1 MMEVIHWAG
10 RQVHP
15 DITHEQLAIEIAQI
29 RSMRFSGLS
38 EKGLVVLCLLRGCR
52 ITGRESREEL
62 INHLKRQEGFFAK
75 IRRKTRRWLGKRV
88 EKMIGDP
95 TQATPPPS
103 QEPVNQPT
111 GPVSGPRPQALR
123 EEVEDSG
130 FFGGIANRVKRQA
143 DSYVNQKL
151 DEIEA
156 RIDRK
161 LDEIDRRLAEWRDK
175 EIANRIRILKIT
187 LWASVFVAGVVFDL
201 FVYSGGNETMEP
213 TRPPASVHHA
223 YLTYGPRQYYQKYG
237 FSYRNPHEP
246 IIRELIRQILLTW
259 DPDCSFG
266 LDLAAGSGEVTLAVR
281 DVRPKSL
288 LEGVDPY
295 THLLYTTRT
304 GLPCLPLSF
313 EDIAAGALRGRC
325 YSVVF
330 CSFALH
336 LLEESR
342 LPGLCWALG
351 EVSDQWV
358 ILTPHK
364 RPVIRPQWGWD
375 LKHQMLFQ
383 RVRARFYQRTTKR

>member
-1 MMEVIHWAG
+1 MNEPNPKPPESSSPTSEERLPVVSGPVVEVVPEKSRPPHQQLGDLPDEELEAFAEEFGLNPRKYRDKADLIQAIHERRQVIASLDRSAMMEVIHWAG

-187 LWASVFVAGVVFDL
+187 LWASVFVAGVSLIYSYIQVEMKRWNQPAPLRPSTTPTSLMVPDSTIRSTVFRI
-201 FVYSGGNETMEP
+201 ETPMNRSSE
-213 TRPPASVHHA
+213 
-223 YLTYGPRQYYQKYG
+223 
-237 FSYRNPHEP
+237 N
-246 IIRELIRQILLTW
+246 
-259 DPDCSFG
+259 
-266 LDLAAGSGEVTLAVR
+266 
-281 DVRPKSL
+281 
-288 LEGVDPY
+288 
-295 THLLYTTRT
+295 
-304 GLPCLPLSF
+304 
-313 EDIAAGALRGRC
+313 
-325 YSVVF
+325 
-330 CSFALH
+330 
-336 LLEESR
+336 
-342 LPGLCWALG
+342 
-351 EVSDQWV
+351 
-358 ILTPHK
+358 
-364 RPVIRPQWGWD
+364 
-375 LKHQMLFQ
+375 
-383 RVRARFYQRTTKR
+383 